1 MEREE
6 AARLGVWAVRQ
17 LGGAVTKAA
26 GELGELVPPESRA
39 HLLKAQREVVLAA
52 AAAIEHKQRPKGPKG
67 RRRARKIVLD

>member
-1 MEREE
+1 MERE
-6 AARLGVWAVRQ
+6 GVWAVRQ

-39 HLLKAQREVVLAA
+39 HLLKAQHEVVLAA
-52 AAAIEHKQRPKGPKG
+52 AAAIEHKRHPKGPKG

>member
-39 HLLKAQREVVLAA
+39 HLLKAQHEVVLAA
-52 AAAIEHKQRPKGPKG
+52 AAAIEHKRHPKGPKG